1 MGPGRLCPVFR
12 PTLPKPWAKWAIVFI
27 SIYLTCL
34 IYIIR
39 YRLKRASIAYHMHI
53 SRHSCNYLICGR
65 QFIYPMCRNSC
76 TARFARPSPTP
87 GDYTRV
93 PTGTRSDIVKAPTE
107 QAKSRPHG
115 SRMGPGGRA
124 FLKTLSIF
132 PKVHCSEG
140 SLSRRFI
147 VPKKRFIVPKV
158 YWSEGSF
165 IRNRGSLLQRFIV
178 PK

>member
-1 MGPGRLCPVFR
+1 MRAKWALHAGKVGPGRLCPVFC

-87 GDYTRV
+87 SVVRTHV
-93 PTGTRSDIVKAPTE
+93 HLFITLATPLVKDFGLTLK
-107 QAKSRPHG
+107 QHWLNAKC
-115 SRMGPGGRA
+115 
-124 FLKTLSIF
+124 L
-132 PKVHCSEG
+132 C
-140 SLSRRFI
+140 
-147 VPKKRFIVPKV
+147 KV
-158 YWSEGSF
+158 YNRPGY
-165 IRNRGSLLQRFIV
+165 ILVLGQHRNDWPAGNQQ
-178 PK
+178 